1 MLAPP
6 AAAQGKCFDVLPTHL
21 QLIRDCGQ
29 LLYCSSF
36 RDVTFLCSD
45 GTVQA
50 NRAFLAARSDYF
62 RGLLFG
68 GLQESFLAHVELPQV
83 KAGPLRLVLHYL
95 HTLEIRSTDVE
106 EMMDACELARQYDVP
121 DCESCLLQRLQDQ
134 ILLSGAAISIVLDKA
149 ASLAMPQLELLALE
163 RCSSMVITPV
173 AFQGFS
179 PYALNLC
186 LSAAHL
192 KASEASIFEAVINWG
207 KQQLSNNPV
216 LSMPDVL
223 ADIMPKVQL
232 DSIPADVLLGLMTSL
247 HLTPAEATSLQGAQ
261 QPQAQ
266 PCLSKQYARR
276 PWGELGKDI
285 ACTDIDTIQFACQ
298 QHQGARSRHCLKSG
312 TGRYVWHL
320 CIERYSSCTWIGL
333 VDDTADMT
341 RWLGC
346 QKNCYMMGS
355 NGSIA
360 AAAAK
365 CNCNAAH
372 FGCSLSPTEKVL
384 YDDQSYHVTPYGA
397 KFERDGTRV
406 TVHIDMDARR
416 CSFEVDGINYGVA
429 FWTLPAQVYPAVSM
443 RYGGKVKFI
452 TCMAVD

>member
-1 MLAPP
+1 MLSFPRSKLGRCGLYFITYTPWRSEVQVRNYSPKRTASRACKPLFESYELGARSFCACLHCP
-6 AAAQGKCFDVLPTHL
+6 ACW
-21 QLIRDCGQ
+21 Q
-29 LLYCSSF
+29 LLD
-36 RDVTFLCSD
+36 RV
-45 GTVQA
+45 
-50 NRAFLAARSDYF
+50 
-62 RGLLFG
+62 FG
-68 GLQESFLAHVELPQV
+68 A
-83 KAGPLRLVLHYL
+83 
-95 HTLEIRSTDVE
+95 IDVE

-341 RWLGC
+341 R
-346 QKNCYMMGS
+346 QVSY
-355 NGSIA
+355 
-360 AAAAK
+360 AAK
-365 CNCNAAH
+365 TSESVFAH
-372 FGCSLSPTEKVL
+372 LMLMSRQIPL
-384 YDDQSYHVTPYGA
+384 Q
-397 KFERDGTRV
+397 
-406 TVHIDMDARR
+406 
-416 CSFEVDGINYGVA
+416 
-429 FWTLPAQVYPAVSM
+429 Q
-443 RYGGKVKFI
+443 
-452 TCMAVD
+452 